1 MNAKS
6 RRYLMLFALLA
17 MLWSGSVVSASEAL
31 PLESGPL
38 GIFLQRELAYD
49 ISFLWFDRLAA
60 ARLRFLPTGE
70 PGSYRAVLEAHTRG
84 VAAWLTKDREQRYES
99 IMTRDA
105 AGRFHSQRYS
115 SAIYKGRGG
124 KRSGRTKTYR
134 YDFEQKLVHISVD
147 RGGVVTEGKPLQ
159 IEAGP
164 EPSDMLTTFINF
176 MAGNYGKLHPGET
189 LVVPTF
195 TTKGFSDIV
204 VTVLQPEQHLE
215 GFPRGGTLCR
225 IKVDQEVFDT
235 GGGYVYAWFN
245 DEMVPV
251 IGMVE
256 DVLNMGNVRGDLRP

>member
-1 MNAKS
+1 MSAKL
-6 RRYLMLFALLA
+6 RRYLMLFAVLA
-17 MLWSGSVVSASEAL
+17 TLGLSPMVSVSDAS
-31 PLESGPL
+31 PFESGPL

-49 ISFLWFDRLAA
+49 ISFLWFEHLAE
-60 ARLRFLPTGE
+60 ARLRFLPAPE
-70 PGSYRAVLEAHTRG
+70 PNTYRAVLEAHTLG

-99 IMTRDA
+99 LMTFGDD
-105 AGRFHSQRYS
+105 GRFHAESYS
-115 SAIYKGRGG
+115 SAIYKGRDS

-134 YDFEQKLVHISVD
+134 YDFEQRLVHISVE
-147 RGGVVTEGKPLQ
+147 RGGVVTEGEPVQ
-159 IEAGP
+159 MEVGP

-176 MAGNYGKLHPGET
+176 MTGNYGKLRPGET

-195 TTKGFSDIV
+195 TPKGFSDIV
-204 VTVLQPEQHLE
+204 VTVLSPEQHLE

-245 DEMVPV
+245 DKMVPV

-256 DVLNMGNVRGDLRP
+256 NVLNMGDVRGVLRP